1 MDSSATASGKAKTAR
16 KDYVASFANLVAAF
30 TSSKIEDLLAQ
41 IPSLLVNNFDAD
53 RAELW
58 LWDTSSDSAYLVHH
72 AGMDGARRHD
82 YAASGAGVIGKV
94 GQAKK
99 LIENIGLATFGG
111 EDQEFSKR
119 TGLSHI
125 SAYPLMVANKPM
137 AVLAIYSSAPATK
150 DLLGWWRMYAEMCG

>member
-1 MDSSATASGKAKTAR
+1 MESSTATSKAKTAR
-16 KDYVASFANLVAAF
+16 KDYVESFANLVSAF
-30 TSSKIEDLLAQ
+30 TSSKIEDLLGH
-41 IPSLLVNNFDAD
+41 IPELLVKNFDAD

-58 LWDTSSDSAYLVHH
+58 LWDTSSNSAYLVHH
-72 AGMDGARRHD
+72 AGLDGVRRHD

-111 EDQEFSKR
+111 EDQEFAKN

-125 SAYPLMVANKPM
+125 SAYPVVVAHKPM
-137 AVLAIYSSAPATK
+137 
-150 DLLGWWRMYAEMCG
+150 